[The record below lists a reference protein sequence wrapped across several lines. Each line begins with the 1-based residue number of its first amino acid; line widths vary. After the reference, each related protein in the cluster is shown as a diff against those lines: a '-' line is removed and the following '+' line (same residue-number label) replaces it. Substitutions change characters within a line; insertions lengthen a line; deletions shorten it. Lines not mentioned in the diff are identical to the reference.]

1 MSVATV
7 PKLRVGVLRGGVS
20 PEYDVSLK
28 TGGAVLRHLPAEKYT
43 PVDLLVTKDGQWHV
57 NGRHADLPRVSKNV
71 DVVWNAL
78 HGEYGED
85 GKVSALLDHFSIPY
99 TGSKA
104 IPSAL
109 GMNKVLAKELFVRAG
124 IKTPA
129 SRVIKYKNLVA
140 GGGKEK
146 EMAAREDAYEVFH
159 SIAPPWIIK
168 PISGGSSVGTYI
180 VKTYPDLIQTFIKLA
195 EAGNDALLEEFI
207 RGKEATCGVID
218 HFRGRETYS
227 LLPIEIRPAKEHYF
241 FNYDAKYGG
250 ETEEIV
256 PGNFSRNESIEIQRL
271 AVAAHK
277 ALGLRHYSRSDF
289 IVTPRAIYILEVN
302 TLPGLTEHSLLP
314 KSLHAVGASF
324 PEFLD
329 HIITL
334 ARRTTRGT

>member
-1 MSVATV
+1 MSALLSSG

-28 TGGAVLRHLPAEKYT
+28 TGGAVLRHLPPEKYA
-43 PVDLLVTKDGQWHV
+43 PVDVLITKDGQWHV
-57 NGRHADLPRVSKNV
+57 NGLPADLPKISRNV
-71 DVVWNAL
+71 DVVFNAL

-129 SRVIKYKNLVA
+129 SRVIKYKNRWPA
-140 GGGKEK
+140 KSAEG
-146 EMAAREDAYEVFH
+146 EMSAREDAFEVFH
-159 SIAPPWIIK
+159 TIAPPWIIK
-168 PISGGSSVGTYI
+168 PISGGSSVGTRVI
-180 VKTYPDLIQTFIKLA
+180 KTYPDLITACISLA
-195 EAGNDALLEEFI
+195 ADGGDVLLEEFI

-218 HFRGRETYS
+218 SFRGKETYS
-227 LLPIEIRPAKEHYF
+227 LFPIEIRPAKEHHF

-250 ETEEIV
+250 GTEEIV
-256 PGNFSRNESIEIQRL
+256 PGNFSRNESLEIQRL

-289 IVTPRAIYILEVN
+289 IVTPRAIYILEAN

-314 KSLHAVGASF
+314 KSLHAVGATF

-329 HIITL
+329 HIVTL
-334 ARRTTRGT
+334 ALEKK